1 MLWGWFTYYFTK
13 EGPGYRVVKW
23 CSQDLQLGSGK
34 AKAHPQFSIRT
45 PFLLVMLCWLL
56 LLHNCCKMS
65 FTAWVFGALIRWSI
79 LRRKGRGSFQE
90 GLPEI
95 LRKDGVWGWKLAW
108 LRSPRKHLFPLWT
121 PAPSWHLKVWLPW
134 DKCTGTSA
142 WGLVFLMVS
151 LAGAVGRYPHQYAQ
165 TRRASLGVTP
175 ANRWVSPQD
184 TAQRLPQ
191 IHRAGEDFLGGR
203 WEADWHDLA

>member
-23 CSQDLQLGSGK
+23 CSQSLQLGSGK

-45 PFLLVMLCWLL
+45 PFFLVMLCWLL

-65 FTAWVFGALIRWSI
+65 FTAWVFGALIGWSI

-95 LRKDGVWGWKLAW
+95 LRKDGIWGRKLAW
-108 LRSPRKHLFPLWT
+108 LRSPRKHLFPFGHEHHPDTSRSGCHGTNGQGPQHEALFF
-121 PAPSWHLKVWLPW
+121 SWW
-134 DKCTGTSA
+134 
-142 WGLVFLMVS
+142 
-151 LAGAVGRYPHQYAQ
+151 
-165 TRRASLGVTP
+165 ASQG
-175 ANRWVSPQD
+175 Q
-184 TAQRLPQ
+184 
-191 IHRAGEDFLGGR
+191 LGGTHISTHKPEEPL
-203 WEADWHDLA
+203 WGWL